1 MSSKITDSVQDKNRL
16 KMSKKNTP
24 LSSILFIA
32 IIGIV
37 FLNLDYIYGFIFV
50 LLYISVEILLIG
62 KLPLMKEMHLLFLI
76 ILIGIISSLINFG
89 TLNEINIFRDLIYFF
104 KTLLL
109 IYFGYYIGWKNK
121 DDIDYT
127 KFIFSIFVVYSFL
140 VIFCNFLNILLNLN
154 FIIHDFSFLKIRE
167 NMGAS
172 DELWVIGFFIL
183 YIYPRYYGVRLF
195 TNKVEKIF
203 YLFFGMAFF
212 LTFSRTSLINLC
224 ICLFTYALFNRKI
237 KVKHILFAPLMII
250 FISVSIYFLFKLEF
264 MHPFI
269 SKIENSLAE
278 LSIKT
283 DWNRYENIV
292 HNWRGYEVFVALNQF
307 NNFSLLQKII
317 GSGFGTLVPVKYTNL
332 VGVPLGS
339 GGIILLHN
347 GYYTLLVKTGIFGLL
362 CYLMFFCKLIFLSIK
377 KYFDNAMTS
386 IVLLVISIITLIST
400 YTTTGIFKRS
410 YSFVTL
416 IFIGFLIFTLSR
428 KRKDSLEG

>member
-1 MSSKITDSVQDKNRL
+1 MQ
-16 KMSKKNTP
+16 P
-24 LSSILFIA
+24 
-32 IIGIV
+32 
-37 FLNLDYIYGFIFV
+37 FV
-50 LLYISVEILLIG
+50 L
-62 KLPLMKEMHLLFLI
+62 
-76 ILIGIISSLINFG
+76 
-89 TLNEINIFRDLIYFF
+89 
-104 KTLLL
+104 
-109 IYFGYYIGWKNK
+109 
-121 DDIDYT
+121 
-127 KFIFSIFVVYSFL
+127 
-140 VIFCNFLNILLNLN
+140 
-154 FIIHDFSFLKIRE
+154 
-167 NMGAS
+167 
-172 DELWVIGFFIL
+172 
-183 YIYPRYYGVRLF
+183 
-195 TNKVEKIF
+195 
-203 YLFFGMAFF
+203 
-212 LTFSRTSLINLC
+212 
-224 ICLFTYALFNRKI
+224 
-237 KVKHILFAPLMII
+237 
-250 FISVSIYFLFKLEF
+250 
-264 MHPFI
+264 
-269 SKIENSLAE
+269 KIENTLVE

-283 DWNRYENIV
+283 DWSRYENIV
-292 HNWRGYEVFVALNQF
+292 QNWRGYEVFVALNQF